1 MPLELARFKLAPKWL
16 IVGDGSK
23 THLLCKP
30 MAGHR
35 NGKAYH
41 LYTRSGS
48 SLVKKYGNPDQSTIC
63 TFFFHTFPFF
73 HHIST
78 IMVLLFPHGSFPYLC
93 ILCCC
98 GYLWNPIQSS
108 DPDASVV
115 SKIHLMIC
123 LLWHWVYHIL
133 YIHITHIYKCIHT
146 YIYIYIN
153 TYIYITYIYIDV
165 MSSSQIDS
173 HFAVHHISQPM
184 SLLASTQHRAPQ
196 HRVPGQGLGRGFF
209 SRGNGL
215 IVVNNG

>member
-1 MPLELARFKLAPKWL
+1 MVRKPTFYVNQWLVIEMARL
-16 IVGDGSK
+16 IIYI
-23 THLLCKP
+23 P
-30 MAGHR
+30 
-35 NGKAYH
+35 
-41 LYTRSGS
+41 RSGS

-133 YIHITHIYKCIHT
+133 YIHITHIYINAYIHT
-146 YIYIYIN
+146 YIYIN
-153 TYIYITYIYIDV
+153 TYIYITYIY
-165 MSSSQIDS
+165 MLCHQ
-173 HFAVHHISQPM
+173 A
-184 SLLASTQHRAPQ
+184 R
-196 HRVPGQGLGRGFF
+196 
-209 SRGNGL
+209 
-215 IVVNNG
+215 